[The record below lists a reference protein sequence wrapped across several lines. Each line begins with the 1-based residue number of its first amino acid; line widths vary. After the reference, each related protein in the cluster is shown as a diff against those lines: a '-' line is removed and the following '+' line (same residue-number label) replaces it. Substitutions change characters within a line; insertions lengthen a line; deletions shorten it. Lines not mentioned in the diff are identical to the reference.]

1 MHVKYTWNAPW
12 THILLDV
19 HYRICVYSC
28 AAGSG
33 YSPEARKIYCILRYI
48 ERIFNYILD
57 NVVYSQVSL
66 EYIDA
71 IYCEYTLNIS
81 ENIKYRYTFY
91 QRIYSLNIVKYL
103 LSLRNILYSKECT
116 KEYTKNTPLIT
127 NPHFDNKPPWSLW
140 TRDDGQAL
148 AGRGCH
154 VQVVGRAPGRVGGW
168 PAGDNGCMLRR

>member
-1 MHVKYTWNAPW
+1 MLKSRYLRVYLSTFIRMHVKYTWNAPW
-12 THILLDV
+12 THIFLDV
-19 HYRICVYSC
+19 HFRICVYSC

-57 NVVYSQVSL
+57 NAVYSQVYL
-66 EYIDA
+66 QYIYA
-71 IYCEYTLNIS
+71 IYCKYTLNIS

-91 QRIYSLNIVKYL
+91 GPQRIYSLNIVKYL

-127 NPHFDNKPPWSLW
+127 NAHFDNKPPWSQLLRNGW
-140 TRDDGQAL
+140 ELCELTR
-148 AGRGCH
+148 
-154 VQVVGRAPGRVGGW
+154 
-168 PAGDNGCMLRR
+168 